1 MYRLLCAISLL
12 SLFTSAADLRA
23 GDLRP
28 IAIVES
34 KRNLDA
40 AKEAGLD
47 YSRGIAYW
55 TALADGLGVPFR
67 VVDDEGL
74 EKGIDGAAL
83 LIVSGAPT
91 LSDAQVDAIRRFKVG
106 GGAVL
111 LVGMPGIKTLDG
123 TDRAAPPA
131 VELAGLEAISAF
143 DKETLGA
150 SSFSV
155 RLDSPVGPAVVPG
168 LRFEL
173 AWAGP
178 LWTATV
184 KKPTAYWLDWGMA
197 PLHGEP
203 KALEASAAIALVE
216 DSGARVA
223 WLGGPPETITEVNG
237 QTAQGQDMT
246 RHLLRWLLG
255 RPSVHVGWWPLGLRA
270 ATVLTADVE
279 TNFETGEAIALMFHR
294 EAVRG
299 HFFLLGDLA
308 KEFPFVVEALAEN
321 GDVGSH
327 SMHHQTFQG
336 RPLEDQR
343 AEIHEAMTLLAKL
356 GIRRVDGFR
365 PPMEEYDQVTLQA
378 VADEGLDF
386 VYGNL
391 KYDRAWPVK
400 RVVGDQTIWQF
411 ARIVPDDYN
420 FATRHGV
427 DDAAGYT
434 EHYMRWALRMFDL
447 GGLYAFSFHTHYLG
461 LDDHVETI
469 GRFLRWVKHQRV
481 WIATFRD
488 IVRWA
493 EAREA
498 VDVTVREHSATLEAN
513 LFNRGPEAISGFPLI
528 YLGVDDAPPTLL
540 TTVDGVMVRSRED
553 RGHLVLVD
561 LAPGDAKTIIFQ
573 TGK

>member
-1 MYRLLCAISLL
+1 MYRLVFAISLIAL
-12 SLFTSAADLRA
+12 TTHAAALR
-23 GDLRP
+23 GEDLRP
-28 IAIVES
+28 IAILES
-34 KRNLDA
+34 KHNLDA
-40 AKEAGLD
+40 AQAAGVD
-47 YSRGIAYW
+47 YSRGVGYW
-55 TALADGLGVPFR
+55 TALADELGVPFR
-67 VVDDEGL
+67 VVDDAGL
-74 EKGIDGAAL
+74 ATGVDGAGL
-83 LIVSGAPT
+83 LIVSGAPA
-91 LSDAQVDAIRRFKVG
+91 LSDPQIDAIRRFEADG
-106 GGAVL
+106 GSLL
-111 LVGMPGIKTLDG
+111 LVGMPGIRSQDG

-131 VELAGLEAISAF
+131 IELAGLEAVSVF
-143 DKETLGA
+143 DQKTLGA

-155 RLDSPVGPAVVPG
+155 RLDSPMGPAVVPG

-173 AWAGP
+173 SWSGP

-184 KKPTAYWLDWGMA
+184 KTPAAYWLDWGMA

-203 KALEASAAIALVE
+203 RSLEASAAVALREDGGSRIA
-216 DSGARVA
+216 
-223 WLGGPPETITEVNG
+223 WIGGPPEAITEVNG
-237 QTAQGQDMT
+237 QAGLGRDLSRQ
-246 RHLLRWLLG
+246 LLRWLLY
-255 RPSVHVGWWPLGLRA
+255 RPSIHVGWWPLGLRA

-279 TNFETGEAIALMFHR
+279 THFETGEAIALMFHR

-308 KEFPFVVEALAEN
+308 KEYPFVVEALADN

-327 SMHHQTFQG
+327 SMHHQSFKG
-336 RPLEDQR
+336 RPGEEQR
-343 AEIHEAMTLLAKL
+343 AEIHEALGLLGRL
-356 GIRRVDGFR
+356 GVRRVDGFR
-365 PPMEEYDQVTLQA
+365 PPMEEYDQATLQA

-400 RVVGDQTIWQF
+400 RSVGDRTIWQF

-434 EHYMRWALRMFDL
+434 ERYMHWALRMFDL

-488 IVRWA
+488 VVRWV

-498 VDVTVREHSATLEAN
+498 VEVTIRERPATMEVN
-513 LFNRGPEAISGFPLI
+513 LFNHGPEAISGFPLI

-540 TTVDGVMVRSRED
+540 TAVDGLMVRTRED

-573 TGK
+573 TEK